1 MATDAEISELRRR
14 AQQHEEA
21 AAHATDQAAFEHQAG
36 IAEGYQRAA
45 DLLDGYF
52 APHDGVDHDG
62 DGDDA

>member
-1 MATDAEISELRRR
+1 MATTEEIDELRRR

-21 AAHATDQAAFEHQAG
+21 AQNATDQAAFEHQAG

-52 APHDGVDHDG
+52 APHDGVG
-62 DGDDA
+62 RGDDA